1 MNCDVADFV
10 DDETMR
16 DVNPNTVLLIAFL
29 CDQIQTLGRFY
40 RSGMWHKDPSE
51 LGEWLRRD
59 AQRVVDTNGRLNVQ
73 VRDEVIHEWRLWG
86 TGTDVLI
93 EVLSRDTIVRIDRG
107 RIIALA
113 KAAGSPSTE
122 RAEIRAR
129 RRQKAR
135 YMRDYR
141 SGAIQVCRSN
151 RVA

>member
-1 MNCDVADFV
+1 MHCDVADFV
-10 DDETMR
+10 DDDTMR

-59 AQRVVDTNGRLNVQ
+59 AQRVVDTQGRLNVQ

-141 SGAIQVCRSN
+141 SAAIQVCRSN